1 MGQALQ
7 ELGPGL
13 TEVEGEGELFG
24 TDAME
29 QFLALRQLQEQGGS
43 GILSGAGLE
52 PMRAV
57 FDSLEMTGTGGDGA
71 ISYRVHFI
79 EDRG

>member
-1 MGQALQ
+1 MSFF
-7 ELGPGL
+7 
-13 TEVEGEGELFG
+13 TESCVGIH
-24 TDAME
+24 
-29 QFLALRQLQEQGGS
+29 LALFHTIGVLQEQGGS

-71 ISYRVHFI
+71 IGYRVHFI

>member
-1 MGQALQ
+1 
-7 ELGPGL
+7 
-13 TEVEGEGELFG
+13 
-24 TDAME
+24 ME
-29 QFLALRQLQEQGGS
+29 QFLELQQLQGQGGS

-57 FDSLEMTGTGGDGA
+57 FDSLEMTGTGGDEA
-71 ISYRVHFI
+71 IGYRVHFI